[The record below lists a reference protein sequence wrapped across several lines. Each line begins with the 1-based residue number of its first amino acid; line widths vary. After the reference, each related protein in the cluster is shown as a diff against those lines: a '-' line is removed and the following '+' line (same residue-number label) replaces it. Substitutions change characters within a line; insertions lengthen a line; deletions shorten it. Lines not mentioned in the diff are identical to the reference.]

1 MKILFFVT
9 GYLFFGILS
18 YFVGYMQGK
27 KRAVLTDRD
36 MSEKEYKYTAYIVVG
51 VIFVIIGIAFSVS
64 LRNLWE
70 PNSDTRLMLGIL
82 TVLFLSGA
90 FGGIIG
96 NYYRKNKIGD
106 NVKGADMLVSVLL
119 GIGASL
125 LVPVLLHILTSSLLY
140 DIKAKPT
147 KAFILVGFCLAA
159 SISAEG
165 FIDRML
171 RNFNQMGENKNIKEE
186 KLAVTKRSVY
196 IDEDIEDI

>member
-82 TVLFLSGA
+82 TVLFLSG
-90 FGGIIG
+90 
-96 NYYRKNKIGD
+96 
-106 NVKGADMLVSVLL
+106 VL
-119 GIGASL
+119 
-125 LVPVLLHILTSSLLY
+125 P
-140 DIKAKPT
+140 
-147 KAFILVGFCLAA
+147 
-159 SISAEG
+159 
-165 FIDRML
+165 
-171 RNFNQMGENKNIKEE
+171 
-186 KLAVTKRSVY
+186 AV
-196 IDEDIEDI
+196 